1 LCYKYERSINNKKI
15 KMKKFENILEL
26 GLCKLAKYLAPQ
38 HSAYSAQQK
47 IKCNN
52 QGKSTH
58 AMVNVVMPF

>member
-1 LCYKYERSINNKKI
+1 
-15 KMKKFENILEL
+15 MKKFENILEL

>member
-1 LCYKYERSINNKKI
+1 
-15 KMKKFENILEL
+15 
-26 GLCKLAKYLAPQ
+26 LCKLAKYLAPQ

-58 AMVNVVMPF
+58 AVVNVVVPFWVMQQMSHCLRWIRQLEH